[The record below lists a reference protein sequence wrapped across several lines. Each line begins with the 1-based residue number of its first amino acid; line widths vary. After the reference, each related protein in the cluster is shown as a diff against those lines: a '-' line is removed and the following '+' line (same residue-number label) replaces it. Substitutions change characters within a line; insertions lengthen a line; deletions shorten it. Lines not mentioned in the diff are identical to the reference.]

1 MPSRDAITSISRMI
15 TRPWQVWLRDLTTT
29 ATNAV
34 ALVQTVSLVGQAASI
49 GTTSIPSIGLTTGLY
64 RVTWYLRITTA
75 ATTSSSVAV
84 SFGWTDTVS
93 ATLSGAAVTGNTVT
107 TIQTGTGMF
116 VVDAASPVT
125 YTTSYS
131 SAGATAMQYALSV
144 TLEAV
149 ST

>member
-1 MPSRDAITSISRMI
+1 M
-15 TRPWQVWLRDLTTT
+15 
-29 ATNAV
+29 
-34 ALVQTVSLVGQAASI
+34 
-49 GTTSIPSIGLTTGLY
+49 
-64 RVTWYLRITTA
+64 TWYLRITTA

-131 SAGATAMQYALSV
+131 SVGATAMQYALSV